1 MRITPLLYNKALNAD
16 RHEEDRC
23 EDKYTNLTIAHEKQ
37 PRMLY
42 RVIYELESTEALHSC
57 GKTVDIECDIGR
69 QKFNISEKH
78 DLDCK
83 TLDESKSTIIPYL
96 AITESVTAVVVVV
109 VMLILVCFIN
119 TRHKKS
125 RRNAEGHD
133 EGLSLVEIEYVGN
146 SEMCQAVTRLPPV
159 SRVTIRATH
168 ICAAGTISWTQLT
181 KPAIFG
187 NDVSLRCHLTS
198 ETSCCDSFARK
209 WSAGKYFDLIMMN
222 GVSSNASKY
231 TETVDNR
238 LNTST
243 LTIKNFNK
251 NNVNIPYECTYG
263 FDTFSK
269 TLELTQANFEFYPAE
284 QIPVDLAIDENRIAA
299 LNVTF
304 KTIFPAPVCSAS
316 DDVTSVAVQ
325 VLIPL
330 LLSSGA
336 LLSVALIVS
345 YIVSCVKG
353 KFTCLKTRE
362 HREEQRESS
371 QMMVTS
377 DDGNEMDILSQASD
391 VLEDTTGTPQEL

>member
-1 MRITPLLYNKALNAD
+1 MKG
-16 RHEEDRC
+16 
-23 EDKYTNLTIAHEKQ
+23 NL
-37 PRMLY
+37 
-42 RVIYELESTEALHSC
+42 
-57 GKTVDIECDIGR
+57 
-69 QKFNISEKH
+69 
-78 DLDCK
+78 
-83 TLDESKSTIIPYL
+83 
-96 AITESVTAVVVVV
+96 
-109 VMLILVCFIN
+109 LILIFLKI
-119 TRHKKS
+119 S
-125 RRNAEGHD
+125 
-133 EGLSLVEIEYVGN
+133 
-146 SEMCQAVTRLPPV
+146 
-159 SRVTIRATH
+159 
-168 ICAAGTISWTQLT
+168 AGTISWTQLT

-316 DDVTSVAVQ
+316 DDVYNISSKLLVKTDKNGLFFSSNIQLLYDVRNSCNRIVVVQCTIGRTHLSIVNTTISCQHASVAVQ

>member
-1 MRITPLLYNKALNAD
+1 MKG
-16 RHEEDRC
+16 
-23 EDKYTNLTIAHEKQ
+23 NL
-37 PRMLY
+37 
-42 RVIYELESTEALHSC
+42 
-57 GKTVDIECDIGR
+57 
-69 QKFNISEKH
+69 
-78 DLDCK
+78 
-83 TLDESKSTIIPYL
+83 
-96 AITESVTAVVVVV
+96 
-109 VMLILVCFIN
+109 LILIFLKI
-119 TRHKKS
+119 S
-125 RRNAEGHD
+125 
-133 EGLSLVEIEYVGN
+133 
-146 SEMCQAVTRLPPV
+146 
-159 SRVTIRATH
+159 
-168 ICAAGTISWTQLT
+168 AGTISWTQLT

-269 TLELTQANFEFYPAE
+269 TLELTQANFE
-284 QIPVDLAIDENRIAA
+284 
-299 LNVTF
+299 
-304 KTIFPAPVCSAS
+304 S
-316 DDVTSVAVQ
+316 SVAVQ